1 MADSLAEDVGKMQIN
16 GNSESTDDATDLNM
30 TTNTSEFSAEEMY
43 KLALHFYKGISK
55 ETLISFGICFWK
67 STSG

>member
-43 KLALHFYKGISK
+43 KLALHFYKGI
-55 ETLISFGICFWK
+55 
-67 STSG
+67 